1 MKSSI
6 KGIKIFKSNIYK
18 DKRGYFKE
26 VYKKKKIKKSATNIS
41 LHI

>member
-26 VYKKKKIKKSATNIS
+26 AYKKKFKKSATNIS